1 MKKLANTT
9 LLMSVLAISG
19 CSQEAP
25 KLPKYDRQAHY
36 IQTQATIVVK
46 LDEISYIQLARL
58 HKVSITPVISARPVN
73 NDANLSAD
81 PNIRE
86 QQEARFDLR
95 SFVGGTPS
103 PVEPE
108 VSNEYRIV
116 RNSRSFIPYTYADSI
131 YTIAPDVYYI
141 SFVEYQ
147 NESTMYHTTIPGLD
161 NQGVLTYGAFDIKPG
176 AVLYLGDINCTWK
189 GRNQIQKLNV
199 TDKLADVKQNLIT
212 AGYPK
217 LAEKIETAKFY
228 PSGTNIAV
236 FNAE

>member
-9 LLMSVLAISG
+9 LFISVLAVSG

-46 LDEISYIQLARL
+46 LDEISYIELTRL
-58 HKVSITPVISARPVN
+58 HKVSNTPVSVRPVN

-86 QQEARFDLR
+86 QQESRFDLR
-95 SFVGGTPS
+95 SFMGGSPS
-103 PVEPE
+103 PVEPA
-108 VSNEYRIV
+108 VANAYRIV
-116 RNSRSFIPYTYADSI
+116 RNSRSFIPYSYADSI

-141 SFVEYQ
+141 SFIEYQ
-147 NESTMYHTTIPGLD
+147 NEATMYHTVAPGID
-161 NQGVLTYGAFDIKPG
+161 KQGMVTYGAFDIKPG

-189 GRNQIQKLNV
+189 TRNQIQKINV

-212 AGYPK
+212 AGYQH
-217 LAEKIETAKFY
+217 LAEKIKTAKFY
-228 PSGTNIAV
+228 PAGTNIAT
-236 FNAE
+236 FNNME